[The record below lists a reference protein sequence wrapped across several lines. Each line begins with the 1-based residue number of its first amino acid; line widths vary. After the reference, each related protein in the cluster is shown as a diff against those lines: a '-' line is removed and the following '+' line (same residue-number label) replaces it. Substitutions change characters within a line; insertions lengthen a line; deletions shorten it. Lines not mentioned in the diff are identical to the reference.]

1 MPGDLEFLARDRAE
15 PYLVVSSLSV
25 KVALVR
31 PQHLLYFA
39 SLHILTPSDSILAR
53 VDTCVNE
60 FSCVYAFSDNFT
72 QFKTILVTPTKWFY
86 CLEFEIIKH
95 KNRPRCGNTE
105 SGWRNKPQ
113 RGNVSKNQRHYIT
126 QGSGLPYLF

>member
-1 MPGDLEFLARDRAE
+1 MPGNLEFLARDRAE

-39 SLHILTPSDSILAR
+39 SLHVLTSSIFILAR
-53 VDTCVNE
+53 VNTCVNN
-60 FSCVYAFSDNFT
+60 FLRVYTCSDNAT
-72 QFKTILVTPTKWFY
+72 RFKTILATPTKWSY

-113 RGNVSKNQRHYIT
+113 WGNVSKNQRHYIT
-126 QGSGLPYLF
+126 QGSGLPYPF